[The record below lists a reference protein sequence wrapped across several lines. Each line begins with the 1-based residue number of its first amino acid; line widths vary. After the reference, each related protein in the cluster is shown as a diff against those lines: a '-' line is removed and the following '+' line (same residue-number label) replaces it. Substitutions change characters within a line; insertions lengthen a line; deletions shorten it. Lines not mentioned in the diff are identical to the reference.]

1 MIKWKIAIIGTR
13 GIPAKYGGF
22 ETFAEE
28 LSVRLAEFGV
38 NMTVFCDKDS
48 FNSSKY
54 KNVNLVFVTCTKTQ
68 NPILYYL
75 KSIIIALKHYDII
88 YVTGTGG
95 SFFYIF
101 NIFFNKKIITNN
113 DGIEYNRAKWNSIKK
128 AYIYLSEFLAVKLS
142 NYIIADSNG
151 IYDYLTKKYPRAKN
165 KIKVIEYGSYI
176 NDQECDINIL
186 SKYKLVYEGYYL
198 IVARLEPEN
207 NIDIIINGFI
217 NSNSPHRLIVI
228 GTILQNEYNKA
239 LLKTD
244 NSRVV
249 FLGGIYDKI
258 ELKNIRK
265 GCLAYFHGHSAG
277 GTNPSLLEA
286 MANSNYIF
294 AHDNVFNRE
303 VTSNLADYFINPED
317 VKNIVD
323 SFEKK
328 NDDETNGVKKQ
339 MLNRIKNYYNWE
351 RISSEYEKFFD
362 EVNL

>member
-1 MIKWKIAIIGTR
+1 MKIAIVGTR
-13 GIPAKYGGF
+13 GIPARYGGF

-28 LSVRLAEFGV
+28 LSIRLAELGTDI
-38 NMTVFCDKDS
+38 TVFCDKDS
-48 FNSSKY
+48 CNSSKY
-54 KNVNLVFVTCTKTQ
+54 KNVNLVFVTCTKTH

-75 KSIIIALKHYDII
+75 NSIVKALKHYDII

-95 SFFYIF
+95 SYFYIF
-101 NIFFNKKIITNN
+101 NIFTNKIIITNN

-128 AYIYLSEFLAVKLS
+128 AYIYFSEFLAVKLS
-142 NYIIADSNG
+142 NHIIADSNG
-151 IYDYLTKKYPRAKN
+151 IYDYLTKKYPKAKN

-176 NDQECDINIL
+176 NEEECDSNIL
-186 SKYKLVYEGYYL
+186 SKYKLIHKGYYL
-198 IVARLEPEN
+198 VVARLEPEN
-207 NIDIIINGFI
+207 NIDIIIKGFL
-217 NSNSPHRLIVI
+217 NSNSQHKLIVI
-228 GTILQNEYNKA
+228 GNILINEYNKA
-239 LLKTD
+239 LLKTAD
-244 NSRVV
+244 SRVV

-258 ELKNIRK
+258 ELKNLRK

-303 VTSNLADYFINPED
+303 VTDNLADYFMNPED
-317 VKNIVD
+317 VKNIVN

-328 NDDETNGVKKQ
+328 NDDEKNGVKKQ

-351 RISSEYEKFFD
+351 RISFEYEKFFD

>member
-1 MIKWKIAIIGTR
+1 LKKKKIAIIGTR

-28 LSVRLAEFGV
+28 LSVRLAELGI
-38 NMTVFCDKDS
+38 NITVFCDKDS

-54 KNVNLVFVTCTKTQ
+54 KNVNLVFVTYTKTQ

-75 KSIIIALKHYDII
+75 KSIVEALKHYDII

-95 SFFYIF
+95 SFFYFI
-101 NIFFNKKIITNN
+101 NLIYRKIIVTNN

-128 AYIYLSEFLAVKLS
+128 AYIYLSEILAVKLS

-151 IYDYLTKKYPRAKN
+151 IYDYLTKKYSRAKN
-165 KIKVIEYGSYI
+165 KIKVIEYGAYI
-176 NDQECDINIL
+176 NEEECDINIL
-186 SKYKLVYEGYYL
+186 SKYKLIYEGYYL
-198 IVARLEPEN
+198 VVARLEPEN
-207 NIDIIINGFI
+207 NIDIIIKGFL
-217 NSNSPHRLIVI
+217 NSNSQHKLIVI
-228 GTILQNEYNKA
+228 GNILQNDYNKA

-244 NSRVV
+244 NNRVV
-249 FLGGIYDKI
+249 FLGGIYDKL

-265 GCLAYFHGHSAG
+265 GCLSYFHGHSAG

-303 VTSNLADYFINPED
+303 VTDNHADYFINPED
-317 VKNIVD
+317 VIAIVN

-328 NDDETNGVKKQ
+328 NDDEKNEIKKQ

-351 RISSEYEKFFD
+351 RIAYEYEKFFN
-362 EVNL
+362 EVNS